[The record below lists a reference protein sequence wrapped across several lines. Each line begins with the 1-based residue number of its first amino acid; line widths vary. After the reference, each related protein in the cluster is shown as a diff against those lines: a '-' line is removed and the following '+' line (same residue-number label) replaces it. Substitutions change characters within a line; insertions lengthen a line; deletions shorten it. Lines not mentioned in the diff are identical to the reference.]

1 MTERLDRIESL
12 LADTAQQ
19 LNRTAAQQDRTAA
32 QQAKNTEDI
41 DTLLGAIALAEARID
56 RLMARAEVSDQRF
69 EVLRAEAITDRR
81 EAQQKFNDA
90 IEQMRTDREAARVK
104 AEANRAEARA
114 QAEASRVQAEA
125 DREEARTQAEASRV
139 QAEAN
144 REEARTQA
152 ETDRRKADERHS
164 AQMEVIQTL
173 LLELTKTNGN
183 VTKLR
188 DRMDGLERAN

>member
-41 DTLLGAIALAEARID
+41 DTLLGAITLAEARID

-69 EVLRAEAITDRR
+69 EVLRAEAITDRQ

-90 IEQMRTDREAARVK
+90 IEQMRTDREAARV
-104 AEANRAEARA
+104 RAEA
-114 QAEASRVQAEA
+114 
-125 DREEARTQAEASRV
+125 
-139 QAEAN
+139 
-144 REEARTQA
+144 
-152 ETDRRKADERHS
+152 DRRKADERHS

-188 DRMDGLERAN
+188 DGKAFQGNRMDGLERAN

>member
-1 MTERLDRIESL
+1 MTDRLDQIESL

-19 LNRTAAQQDRTAA
+19 LNRTAAQQT
-32 QQAKNTEDI
+32 KNTEDI
-41 DTLLGAIALAEARID
+41 DTLLGVIALAEARID
-56 RLMARAEVSDQRF
+56 RLMARAEAADQRF
-69 EVLRAEAITDRR
+69 EVLRAEAVTDRQEFR
-81 EAQQKFNDA
+81 QRFNDA
-90 IEQMRTDREAARVK
+90 VDQMHIDRAQ
-104 AEANRAEARA
+104 AEASRAEARA
-114 QAEASRVQAEA
+114 QAEANRAEA
-125 DREEARTQAEASRV
+125 RV

-144 REEARTQA
+144 RTEDRAQA
-152 ETDRRKADERHS
+152 EADRRKADERHA